1 MTTAGPASNGME
13 AAIMHSMDR
22 DLSVRMASSDLGVPA
37 IATASGSH
45 STTAN
50 WRKALD
56 NVVPACVVLKVTQ
69 TRSFDT
75 EAASSSYATGF
86 VVDKVRGLILTN
98 RHVVTPG
105 PVTAEA
111 IFLDREEV
119 PVLPVYYDPVH
130 DFGFMRFE
138 PSKVHF
144 MALHEVPLAPK
155 AAAVGLEVR
164 VVGNDSGEKISILA
178 GTLARLDRDAPHY
191 GLYLQAGSGS
201 KGGSSGSPV
210 VDCNGQAVALNAGGK
225 DKASSAFYLPLE
237 RVVRALHLIQEGT
250 GARPNW
256 QWGSC
261 HIPRGDLQ
269 TTFLF
274 KGFDEARR
282 LGLNR
287 ETEAEVRAALAEETA
302 DVSVPGA
309 ANSASTGMLVVDSI
323 VPGSFAESLLEPG
336 DIIIQVESKV
346 VTHFLALEDILD
358 SSVGATVT
366 LNVERGGRP
375 LQATIKVLLP
385 VLACHCVLGRPQ
397 NHEVNPHKKMRS
409 TPKYDALQ
417 VQDLHA
423 ITPACFLEA
432 SGCIIHSLS
441 YQQARNCRLA
451 VGQVYLAEAGYLMG
465 QAGVPKHSIL
475 TSLAGLPTPD
485 LGSFARVLGGLASGS
500 RPTLQYFT
508 VTDRHRKKN
517 AVLHLDYTWYGQPK
531 LWTRD
536 DASGYWTSCPVCAP
550 EPTLLEPR
558 PEPSGGVQPQALS
571 CDSQTEED
579 SAAAEA
585 AASVVEEADA
595 DVALDQLLRQSL
607 VLIEVEI
614 PHVALMDG
622 VHAKSFE
629 GNGVIVHASDK
640 LGLVLVDRSTVPVGG
655 GNITLSFGAYPD
667 ELPGRVRFLHP
678 LHNFAIISYDPTRL
692 SHQAQQEV
700 QAIQLSEAGVKK
712 GEQVQL
718 CGLTQELRLMRRSS
732 RVTSASHALKAG
744 VPSVPRFRP
753 VHEEVI
759 ELDHDFGDTFSGVL
773 TTSEGHMTALYANYN
788 EQSGTEDIEEYCRG
802 ISVAVIKHWLNQV
815 CNMVERGAK
824 AELGGAATCQLTVG
838 TLDAELEPLI
848 LSKAAQH
855 GLAPSW
861 VTRLARFDPHRRQ
874 VLRVRGCV
882 AHSHAAE
889 ILKDGDLVLAV
900 NGQPV
905 TSYSHVEDI
914 VAACSL
920 NATPYPVLNPTVPQK
935 DNSTKSPIAAVTS
948 ASGPQNDLSRSA
960 GKASTVGE
968 GNELDRGQQQQPAML
983 IKAARNSPR
992 LDSQPGPAETQKGSL
1007 EMSQVALT
1015 IFRAPRVEEVRVQ
1028 LGREDGLGTCRLI
1041 HWCGAMF
1048 QAPHRPVRELG
1059 FAPAEAGVYV
1069 SRWHHGSPAHR
1080 YSLYALHWLT
1090 QLNGQPVVDL
1100 DAFVAIVKT
1109 LPDKSFAR
1117 LKLCQLETT
1126 KTKVLSIKLDLRY
1139 WPTVELKLDP
1149 VTATWSRHL
1158 ISPQATQS
1166 SL

>member
-191 GLYLQAGSGS
+191 GRQSYNDFNTFYLQAGSGS

-375 LQATIKVLLP
+375 LQATIK
-385 VLACHCVLGRPQ
+385 
-397 NHEVNPHKKMRS
+397 
-409 TPKYDALQ
+409 

-874 VLRVRGCV
+874 VLRV
-882 AHSHAAE
+882 
-889 ILKDGDLVLAV
+889 
-900 NGQPV
+900 
-905 TSYSHVEDI
+905 
-914 VAACSL
+914 
-920 NATPYPVLNPTVPQK
+920 
-935 DNSTKSPIAAVTS
+935 
-948 ASGPQNDLSRSA
+948 
-960 GKASTVGE
+960 
-968 GNELDRGQQQQPAML
+968 
-983 IKAARNSPR
+983 
-992 LDSQPGPAETQKGSL
+992 
-1007 EMSQVALT
+1007 ALT